1 MYWFWNKGSHRLWE
15 RDCSDQRSA
24 GDDSDYR
31 QWRCTETEVECI
43 SSHWFPWQLQDWWL
57 YSTCAD
63 TRMSFSSYVYS
74 NRSEPF
80 LFIENTLAMG
90 LNGRPSGMPLRSF
103 GFVGDVASW
112 KLHKVL
118 TIEVDRLSSVFW
130 NCCLAK
136 GDYAYLRPRCNH
148 LVTHRYYLWST
159 QMWLHFLQWS
169 VWSVWARWAG
179 CMQNT
184 SPKQIGQSARVH
196 YPLCNICT
204 E

>member
-15 RDCSDQRSA
+15 GDCSDQRSA

-31 QWRCTETEVECI
+31 QWGCTETEVECI
-43 SSHWFPWQLQDWWL
+43 SSHWFPWRLQGWWL

-74 NRSEPF
+74 NHSEPF

-118 TIEVDRLSSVFW
+118 MSLWERHGGCVNSWVKIELYVTMHKIS
-130 NCCLAK
+130 
-136 GDYAYLRPRCNH
+136 GRCMF
-148 LVTHRYYLWST
+148 ST
-159 QMWLHFLQWS
+159 AAAWVYWQ
-169 VWSVWARWAG
+169 
-179 CMQNT
+179 
-184 SPKQIGQSARVH
+184 
-196 YPLCNICT
+196 
-204 E
+204 